1 LQFDSS
7 ELALESESKQ
17 SEITRVYGLIVGI
30 FNRRPKKTGEM
41 IIFEGFVRYS
51 VNNKK
56 ASR

>member
-1 LQFDSS
+1 M
-7 ELALESESKQ
+7 ESESKQ
-17 SEITRVYGLIVGI
+17 SAITRVYGLIVGI

>member
-17 SEITRVYGLIVGI
+17 SAITRVYGLIVVI
-30 FNRRPKKTGEM
+30 FNRRPKKTNEM
-41 IIFEGFVRYS
+41 VILECYVRYS